1 LRVLSC
7 AGLAV
12 DVGGRPLFADV
23 TLRVIPGQVTALVGG
38 NGAGKSTLLSV
49 LMGLRPPTAGEV
61 TRPKDLTVG
70 FLPQDIVDDLADEQT
85 VLAHVMSGAV
95 KLVELEARID
105 RLAKRIDGANG
116 VPSDQDMQ
124 ALSDAQ
130 DEFGQAGGYNWEA
143 NAQRMLAGLGFTPEA
158 VDAPTKSLSGGW
170 RVRVA
175 LARLLLAAPDVLI
188 LDEPTNHLDIDS
200 IGWLE
205 SVLGGVA
212 GAVLLV
218 SHDRDFIDATADVIV
233 ELAAGTAQTYDVR
246 RGIIAEEEGG
256 FAAFVAQREERLQT
270 LRSAKAQQDRF
281 LAQQQQFVER
291 FRYKATKARQV
302 QSRIKQLDRIER
314 INLPEAKARSAK
326 FAFPEPERSPRVV
339 AEVKHV
345 NFVYTNTPVLRD
357 VSLVIERGAKVALLG
372 PNGAGKTT
380 LMRLLAGTLTPTSGE
395 VSLGAG
401 VDVRVIDQHQAEI
414 MDLTKSVADE
424 FLTAILPKHRGL
436 NYRSMLGAFGFPGDL
451 AERTVGELSG
461 GERTRLGLAKL
472 MASPAQLLLLDE
484 PTNHLDLA
492 SRDVLEDAIQ
502 AYPGT
507 VVVITHDRH
516 VIRAVADMIVD
527 VRDGVVRVFD
537 DDYETYLQRQSQR
550 NTPVKPVV
558 PKPAKKPVK
567 AKESRDPVKLKALSV
582 TVKRLEAALVTLE
595 DRIAALQR
603 ELADP
608 TTYNDTARSSAVIA
622 EHTAAKERA
631 ATLYAAWEQAEA
643 VREKAT
649 RENRPT

>member
-1 LRVLSC
+1 MLSC
-7 AGLAV
+7 TGLAV

-23 TLRVIPGQVTALVGG
+23 TLRVMPGQVTALVGG

-70 FLPQDIVDDLADEQT
+70 FLPQDIVDDLADTQT

-95 KLVELEARID
+95 KLVELDARID
-105 RLAKRIDGANG
+105 ALVARMDACTGA
-116 VPSDQDMQ
+116 PSEQDMQ
-124 ALSDAQ
+124 ALSDTQ
-130 DEFGQAGGYNWEA
+130 DEFRQAGGYNWEA
-143 NAQRMLAGLGFTPEA
+143 DAQRMLSGLGFAPDA
-158 VDAPTKSLSGGW
+158 VNAPTGSLSGGW

-205 SVLGGVA
+205 SVLSGVA

-246 RGIIAEEEGG
+246 KGIIAEEEGG
-256 FAAFVAQREERLQT
+256 FAAFVAQREERLQA
-270 LRSAKAQQDRF
+270 LRSAKAQQDRY
-281 LAQQQQFVER
+281 LSQQQQFVER
-291 FRYKATKARQV
+291 FRYKASKARQV
-302 QSRIKQLDRIER
+302 QSRIKQLDRIDR

-326 FAFPEPERSPRVV
+326 FAFPTPERSPRVI
-339 AEVKHV
+339 AEVQNV
-345 NFVYTNTPVLRD
+345 RFAYTDRDVLHD

-380 LMRLLAGTLTPTSGE
+380 LMRLLASTLSPTTGE
-395 VSLGAG
+395 VTLGTG

-424 FLTAILPKHRGL
+424 FLTAIPPKHRGL

-527 VRDGVVRVFD
+527 VRDGVVRVFE
-537 DDYETYLQRQSQR
+537 DDYETYLQRQSESR
-550 NTPVKPVV
+550 
-558 PKPAKKPVK
+558 KPVK
-567 AKESRDPVKLKALSV
+567 TPAAKPDFKPVKTKEVRVGAKLAALTA
-582 TVKRLEAALVTLE
+582 TVKRLEQSLATLE
-595 DRIAALQR
+595 GRIATLQR
-603 ELADP
+603 ELADQ
-608 TTYNDTARSSAVIA
+608 TMYADKARVAVVLA
-622 EHTAAKERA
+622 EHAKAKEQA
-631 ATLYAAWEQAEA
+631 AALYAAWEQAEA
-643 VREKAT
+643 VREKAE
-649 RENRPT
+649 RENRLT

>member
-1 LRVLSC
+1 MLSC
-7 AGLAV
+7 TGLAV
-12 DVGGRPLFADV
+12 DVGGRPLFNDV
-23 TLRVIPGQVTALVGG
+23 TLRVVPGQVTALVGG

-61 TRPKDLTVG
+61 TRPRDLTVG

-95 KLVELEARID
+95 KLVELDARID
-105 RLAKRIDGANG
+105 QLAHRISGANG
-116 VPSDQDMQ
+116 APSDQDMQ

-130 DEFGQAGGYNWEA
+130 DEFRQAGGYNWEA
-143 NAQRMLAGLGFTPEA
+143 DAQRMLSGLGFTPEA

-218 SHDRDFIDATADVIV
+218 SHDRDFIDATADVII

-256 FAAFVAQREERLQT
+256 FAAFVAQREERLQA

-281 LAQQQQFVER
+281 LSQQQQFVER

-339 AEVKHV
+339 AEVKQV
-345 NFVYTNTPVLRD
+345 NFVYTDTPVLHD

-424 FLTAILPKHRGL
+424 FLMAIPPKHRGL

-537 DDYETYLQRQSQR
+537 DDYETYLQRQAQR
-550 NTPVKPVV
+550 NTPVQPVV
-558 PKPAKKPVK
+558 AKQAKKPAKSK
-567 AKESRDPVKLKALSV
+567 AARDPAKLKALSA
-582 TVKRLEAALVTLE
+582 TVKRLEAALAALE
-595 DRIAALQR
+595 DRIAALQH

-608 TTYNDTARSSAVIA
+608 KIYNDTARSSAVIA
-622 EHTAAKERA
+622 EHAAAKERA

-643 VREKAT
+643 VREKAIG
-649 RENRPT
+649 ENRPT

>member
-1 LRVLSC
+1 MLSC
-7 AGLAV
+7 AGVAV
-12 DVGGRPLFADV
+12 DVGGRPLFSDV
-23 TLRVIPGQVTALVGG
+23 TMRVNPGQVTALVGG

-49 LMGLRPPTAGEV
+49 LMGQRQPRAGEV
-61 TRPKDLTVG
+61 IRPKDVTVG
-70 FLPQDIVDDLADEQT
+70 FLPQDIVDDLSDDQT

-95 KLVELEARID
+95 KRVELEQRINMLTGRID
-105 RLAKRIDGANG
+105 AANG
-116 VPSDQDMQ
+116 TPTDQDMQ

-130 DEFGQAGGYNWEA
+130 DAFRQAGGYTWEA
-143 NAQRMLAGLGFTPEA
+143 DAQRMLSGLGFSPEQVVA
-158 VDAPTKSLSGGW
+158 STRSLSGGW

-205 SVLGGVA
+205 TMLSSVA

-218 SHDRDFIDATADVIV
+218 SHDRDFIDATADIIV
-233 ELAAGTAQTYDVR
+233 ELAAGTAVTYDVR

-256 FAAFVAQREERLQT
+256 FAAFVAQREERLQA

-302 QSRIKQLDRIER
+302 QSRLKQLDKVER
-314 INLPEAKARSAK
+314 ISLPEQRARSAK
-326 FAFPEPERSPRVV
+326 FAFPTPERSPRVV
-339 AEVKHV
+339 AELASVD
-345 NFVYTNTPVLRD
+345 FAYTDTPVLSD
-357 VSLVIERGAKVALLG
+357 VSLVIERGQKVALLG

-380 LMRLLAGTLTPTSGE
+380 LMRLMAGQLSPTSGT

-401 VDVRVIDQHQAEI
+401 VDVRVIDQHQADI

-424 FLTAILPKHRGL
+424 FLTAILPQHRGL

-527 VRDGVVRVFD
+527 VRDGVARVFN
-537 DDYETYLQRQSQR
+537 DDYEAYLERQAAG
-550 NTPVKPVV
+550 TPTLKPIV
-558 PKPAKKPVK
+558 AKPVK
-567 AKESRDPVKLKALSV
+567 KVAKPKAPTDPEKLKTLSV
-582 TVKRLEAALVTLE
+582 TVKRLEQALVNVE
-595 DRIAALQR
+595 EQIATLQR
-603 ELADP
+603 QLADP
-608 TTYNDTARSSAVIA
+608 AVYADKARLDSLLEQHAV
-622 EHTAAKERA
+622 AKERA
-631 ATLYAAWEQAEA
+631 TALYGAWEQAEA
-643 VREKAT
+643 VREKAA

>member
-1 LRVLSC
+1 MLSC
-7 AGLAV
+7 TGLAV

-23 TLRVIPGQVTALVGG
+23 TLRVAPGQVTALVGG

-49 LMGLRPPTAGEV
+49 LMGSRQPHQGEV
-61 TRPKDLTVG
+61 TRPRDLTVG
-70 FLPQDIVDDLADEQT
+70 FLPQDIVDDLADDQS

-95 KLVELEARID
+95 KLVELGARIEALAARID
-105 RLAKRIDGANG
+105 AANG
-116 VPSDQDMQ
+116 EPSEQDMQ

-130 DEFGQAGGYNWEA
+130 DAFGQAGGYNWEA
-143 NAQRMLAGLGFTPEA
+143 NAQRMLSGLGFSQDA
-158 VDAPTKSLSGGW
+158 VHASTKSLSGGW

-205 SVLGGVA
+205 SVLGQVA

-246 RGIIAEEEGG
+246 KGIIAEEEGG
-256 FAAFVAQREERLQT
+256 FASFVAQREERLQA

-314 INLPEAKARSAK
+314 INLPEAKAKAAK
-326 FAFPEPERSPRVV
+326 FAFPAPERSPRVV
-339 AEVKHV
+339 AEVQAV
-345 NFVYTNTPVLRD
+345 SFAYADATVLHD

-380 LMRLLAGTLTPTSGE
+380 LMRLLAGTLTPTSGQ

-414 MDLTKSVADE
+414 MDLTKSVAEE
-424 FLTAILPKHRGL
+424 FLTAIPPKHRGL

-492 SRDVLEDAIQ
+492 SRDVLEDAIA

-516 VIRAVADMIVD
+516 VIRAVADMIID

-537 DDYETYLQRQSQR
+537 DDYETYLERQSSPAQ
-550 NTPVKPVV
+550 PVKPV
-558 PKPAKKPVK
+558 AAKPVK
-567 AKESRDPVKLKALSV
+567 KSTKTKEARDPAKLKALRA
-582 TVKRLEAALVTLE
+582 TVKRLEAALSTLE
-595 DRIAALQR
+595 GRIATLQR

-608 TTYNDTARSSAVIA
+608 AIYDDTARVTAVLA
-622 EHTAAKERA
+622 EHAAAKERA

-643 VREKAT
+643 VREKAE

>member
-1 LRVLSC
+1 MLSC
-7 AGLAV
+7 AGVAV
-12 DVGGRPLFADV
+12 DVGGRPLFSDV
-23 TLRVIPGQVTALVGG
+23 TMRVNPGQVTALVGG

-49 LMGLRPPTAGEV
+49 LMGQRQPRAGEV
-61 TRPKDLTVG
+61 IRPKDVTVG
-70 FLPQDIVDDLADEQT
+70 FLPQDIVDDLSDDQT

-95 KLVELEARID
+95 KRVELEQRINMLAGRID
-105 RLAKRIDGANG
+105 AANG
-116 VPSDQDMQ
+116 TPTDQDMQ

-130 DEFGQAGGYNWEA
+130 DAFRQAGGYTWEA
-143 NAQRMLAGLGFTPEA
+143 DAQRMLSGLGFSPEQVVA
-158 VDAPTKSLSGGW
+158 STRSLSGGW

-205 SVLGGVA
+205 TMLSSVA

-218 SHDRDFIDATADVIV
+218 SHDRDFIDATADIIV
-233 ELAAGTAQTYDVR
+233 ELAAGTAVTYDVR

-256 FAAFVAQREERLQT
+256 FAAFVAQREERLQA

-302 QSRIKQLDRIER
+302 QSRLKQLDKVER
-314 INLPEAKARSAK
+314 ISLPEQRARSAK
-326 FAFPEPERSPRVV
+326 FAFPAPERSPRVV
-339 AEVKHV
+339 AELASVD
-345 NFVYTNTPVLRD
+345 FAYTDTPVLSD
-357 VSLVIERGAKVALLG
+357 VSLVIERGQKVALLG

-380 LMRLLAGTLTPTSGE
+380 LMRLMAGQLSPTSGT

-401 VDVRVIDQHQAEI
+401 VDVRVIDQHQADI

-424 FLTAILPKHRGL
+424 FLTAILPQHRGL

-527 VRDGVVRVFD
+527 VRDGVARVFN
-537 DDYETYLQRQSQR
+537 DDYEAYLERQAAG
-550 NTPVKPVV
+550 TPTLKPIV
-558 PKPAKKPVK
+558 AKPVK
-567 AKESRDPVKLKALSV
+567 KVAKPKASTDPEKLKTLSV
-582 TVKRLEAALVTLE
+582 TVKRLEQALVNVE
-595 DRIAALQR
+595 EQIATLQR
-603 ELADP
+603 QLADP
-608 TTYNDTARSSAVIA
+608 AVYADKARLDSLLEQHAV
-622 EHTAAKERA
+622 AKERA
-631 ATLYAAWEQAEA
+631 TALYGAWEQAEA
-643 VREKAT
+643 VREKAA